1 MAAAFINPP
10 RFPADMDAARLRR
23 HVEDICSVSTF
34 IDPSEWDVDRLKG
47 KLEDYLAY
55 SRRRLDVVVS
65 KFEEL
70 GYSAELQDFTF
81 YGRTATNAVFRRRG
95 VRKGRK
101 GLWLAAHHDYCAGL
115 GAEDDASGLAVML
128 ELARQFRDSPAA
140 EHLVFASFDLE
151 EHNLKGSREYA
162 SGLSDADLGGIQ
174 HLIALEC
181 LGSGKNLTICT
192 SVANATSDA
201 GLVEQLRDSA
211 SSLGIEAVAADYD
224 YFSSDHA
231 SFVNYGVRVAEL
243 ASINFTRYSRSL
255 PRGDFIEKLK
265 SGAFSNAH
273 MPHDLPERLDYGQL
287 ADAGRLLARF
297 IRREYCR

>member
-1 MAAAFINPP
+1 MGAT
-10 RFPADMDAARLRR
+10 RLRR

-34 IDPSEWDVDRLKG
+34 IDPSEWDVDHLKG

-55 SRRRLDVVVS
+55 SRQRLDVVVS

-115 GAEDDASGLAVML
+115 GAEDDATGLAVML

-151 EHNLKGSREYA
+151 ERGMVGASRYVSSLSEEDLKGI
-162 SGLSDADLGGIQ
+162 DALVT
-174 HLIALEC
+174 LEC
-181 LGSGKNLTICT
+181 LGSGKDFTVCESLKEKECDREL
-192 SVANATSDA
+192 NARLMACVGSLGYRLLSDRYDFGSDA
-201 GLVEQLRDSA
+201 
-211 SSLGIEAVAADYD
+211 IP
-224 YFSSDHA
+224 FS
-231 SFVNYGVRVAEL
+231 NRGVRATDFCSL
-243 ASINFTRYSRSL
+243 TYSAYKAYRK
-255 PRGDFIEKLK
+255 RKGTWGDVTVTHT
-265 SGAFSNAH
+265 ARD
-273 MPHDLPERLDYGQL
+273 MPENIDYCHL
-287 ADAGRLLARF
+287 ADAGRILAGF
-297 IRREYCR
+297 IRREYCGDSF

>member
-1 MAAAFINPP
+1 MG
-10 RFPADMDAARLRR
+10 AARLRR
-23 HVEDICSVSTF
+23 HVEDICSVSAF
-34 IDPSEWDVDRLKG
+34 IDPSEWEVDHLKG

-95 VRKGRK
+95 VREGRK
-101 GLWLAAHHDYCAGL
+101 GLWIAAHHDYCAGL

-128 ELARQFRDSPAA
+128 GLARQFRDSPAA

-151 EHNLKGSREYA
+151 ERGVVGSSRYA
-162 SGLSDADLGGIQ
+162 SSLTGRELGGIDA
-174 HLIALEC
+174 LVTLEC

-201 GLVEQLRDSA
+201 GLVERLCDSS
-211 SSLGIEAVAADYD
+211 SSLGIKAVAADYD
-224 YFSSDHA
+224 YFNSDHA

-243 ASINFTRYSRSL
+243 ASINFTRYARSL
-255 PRGDFIEKLK
+255 LRSDFNDRLQ
-265 SGAFSNAH
+265 SGSFSAAH
-273 MPHDLPERLDYGQL
+273 TQFDTPESLNYGQM
-287 ADAGRLLARF
+287 ADAASILAEF
-297 IRREYCR
+297 IRREHCR

>member
-1 MAAAFINPP
+1 MGAT
-10 RFPADMDAARLRR
+10 RLRR
-23 HVEDICSVSTF
+23 HVEDICSVSAF
-34 IDPSEWDVDRLKG
+34 IDPGEWGVDRLKG

-55 SRRRLDVVVS
+55 SRQRLDVVVS

-81 YGRTATNAVFRRRG
+81 YGRPARNAIFRRGEPRG
-95 VRKGRK
+95 NQ
-101 GLWLAAHHDYCAGL
+101 LWLAAHHDYCAGL
-115 GAEDDASGLAVML
+115 GAEDDATGLAVML

-151 EHNLKGSREYA
+151 ECNLKGSREYA
-162 SGLSDADLGGIQ
+162 SGLSDSDFEGIQ

-201 GLVEQLRDSA
+201 GLVERLCDSS
-211 SSLGIEAVAADYD
+211 SSLGIKAVAADYD
-224 YFSSDHA
+224 YFNSDHA

-255 PRGDFIEKLK
+255 LRGDFVEKLE

-273 MPHDLPERLDYGQL
+273 MPYDLPERLDYEQL
-287 ADAGRLLARF
+287 ADAGRLLAGF
-297 IRREYCR
+297 IRREYCN